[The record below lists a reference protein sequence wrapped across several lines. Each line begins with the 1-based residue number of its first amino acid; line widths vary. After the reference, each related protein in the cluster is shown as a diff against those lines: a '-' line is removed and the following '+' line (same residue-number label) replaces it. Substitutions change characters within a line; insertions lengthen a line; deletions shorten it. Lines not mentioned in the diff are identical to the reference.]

1 MQIHFIHRCSKA
13 LSFIEDDNVASINWE
28 EIESLPCL
36 FQNTKI
42 LDRDPALLEVPWESL
57 MGRIIRKNKLAFR
70 IVERPNDDKILT
82 DVASIKS
89 VVNGIIDSDLNA
101 QLTAQ
106 GILLRVMGS
115 SVYPHDENRD
125 SVLTHN

>member
-1 MQIHFIHRCSKA
+1 M
-13 LSFIEDDNVASINWE
+13 
-28 EIESLPCL
+28 
-36 FQNTKI
+36 
-42 LDRDPALLEVPWESL
+42 DRDPALLEVQWDSL

-70 IVERPNDDKILT
+70 IVERPSDDKIIT

-89 VVNGIIDSDLNA
+89 VVNGIIDSNLNA

-106 GILLRVMGS
+106 GVLLKVMGS

-125 SVLTHN
+125 SVLNNN